1 MNCLRV
7 LCAVPFVKKMMAR
20 SFGVDNSVLNKELLG
35 LHFKNPVGLA
45 AGFDKNALYLNE
57 LEALGFGFVE
67 IGTVTPK
74 PQDGNE
80 KPRLFRLPKDKAL
93 INRMGFNNHGV
104 KAVAERLR
112 LWQITAGKSAN
123 ARSRLII
130 GGNIGKNKITAN
142 EDAWRDY
149 EICFK
154 ELFDCVD
161 YFVVN
166 VSSPNTPG
174 LRELQEKDSLRKIL
188 SHLQTINRQNNIPK
202 PLLLKIAPDLTR
214 EQIDDVIDLAMEI
227 RLDGLVAANTTISRS
242 GLTTNDARLTA
253 IGAGG
258 LSGKP
263 LTARATEIV
272 QYIHQKTN
280 GSIPFIA
287 SGGIFTAADAK
298 EKINAGA
305 ALVQV
310 WTGFIYE
317 GPAIVKRI
325 CQSFL

>member
-1 MNCLRV
+1 
-7 LCAVPFVKKMMAR
+7 
-20 SFGVDNSVLNKELLG
+20 
-35 LHFKNPVGLA
+35 
-45 AGFDKNALYLNE
+45 
-57 LEALGFGFVE
+57 
-67 IGTVTPK
+67 
-74 PQDGNE
+74 
-80 KPRLFRLPKDKAL
+80 
-93 INRMGFNNHGV
+93 
-104 KAVAERLR
+104 
-112 LWQITAGKSAN
+112 
-123 ARSRLII
+123 
-130 GGNIGKNKITAN
+130 
-142 EDAWRDY
+142 
-149 EICFK
+149 
-154 ELFDCVD
+154 
-161 YFVVN
+161 
-166 VSSPNTPG
+166 
-174 LRELQEKDSLRKIL
+174 
-188 SHLQTINRQNNIPK
+188 
-202 PLLLKIAPDLTR
+202 
-214 EQIDDVIDLAMEI
+214 MEI

-280 GSIPFIA
+280 GSIPVIA